1 MMNQS
6 ITGSAKEDGATA
18 MQSVISFVAPK
29 QTEDKSRDIVLDD
42 VQGIVSRVI
51 AIARAAG
58 RDYVAQCR
66 LAADAIVAVR
76 PDLSP
81 QDVLK
86 AVFRMRERDALPD
99 TTRTAA

>member
-51 AIARAAG
+51 AIARARG
-58 RDYVAQCR
+58 G
-66 LAADAIVAVR
+66 IMWPSAVWQQT
-76 PDLSP
+76 PLSP
-81 QDVLK
+81 CDPT
-86 AVFRMRERDALPD
+86 FHR
-99 TTRTAA
+99 RTY